1 MTQLPPLTAVMYEE
15 IIQSGDFTGYVVR
28 CPELGI
34 TTQGDT
40 IEHAHAMLKEA
51 VELWLE
57 CASPEQIETALSEGG
72 RLVAMMPLE
81 ISVPQPEQV
90 AA

>member
-1 MTQLPPLTAVMYEE
+1 MIQLPPLTAVMY
-15 IIQSGDFTGYVVR
+15 QDNDGTHGYVVR

-40 IEHAHAMLKEA
+40 IEHAREMIKEA
-51 VELWLE
+51 VEGWLE
-57 CASPEQIETALSEGG
+57 VASPEQIETALSEGG
-72 RLVAMMPLE
+72 HVVAMMPLE
-81 ISVPQPEQV
+81 IEVATTDTPERI

>member
-1 MTQLPPLTAVMYEE
+1 MTQLPPLTAVMY
-15 IIQSGDFTGYVVR
+15 QDNDGAPGYVVR

-57 CASPEQIETALSEGG
+57 SASPEQIETALSEGG
-72 RLVAMMPLE
+72 RVVAMMPLE
-81 ISVPQPEQV
+81 ISVPLPEQV